1 MYSNTEMVVKSNS
14 NSPDKNNSKD
24 SAKPIQST
32 DNNKE
37 ELGENPVGESDI
49 YMNEQFTPNIPVDQ
63 LESFISVKRSKG
75 NEGYKK
81 EYAALPSGE
90 IRCCDAGKKQENIS
104 KNRFKTTF
112 PWSQ

>member
-1 MYSNTEMVVKSNS
+1 MNQNLKHIQCIDFIITGNMYSNTEMVVKSNS

-75 NEGYKK
+75 NEGFKK
-81 EYAALPSGE
+81 EYAV
-90 IRCCDAGKKQENIS
+90 
-104 KNRFKTTF
+104 
-112 PWSQ
+112 WSYFFLI